1 VNRET
6 ISYII
11 FGVLTTVIG
20 LGSFVL
26 FDWRGFGTVTSNTV
40 STMLAVIFA
49 FTTNKIFVFQSKTK
63 TAKGNL
69 KEASLFFAVRLTS
82 LAISTAIMFVFVDV
96 LELNELLF
104 LAINQVVVT
113 VFNYLASKFLV
124 FKKNDEDMGKCL

>member
-1 VNRET
+1 MSKYVNRET

-49 FTTNKIFVFQSKTK
+49 FTTNKIFVFQSREWKCRILFSEF
-63 TAKGNL
+63 AKFCS
-69 KEASLFFAVRLTS
+69 ARVVTFFAETVALVVLIDMVMLPSVPVKACTMMLVIIGNYILS
-82 LAISTAIMFVFVDV
+82 KHFVFTSR
-96 LELNELLF
+96 NR
-104 LAINQVVVT
+104 
-113 VFNYLASKFLV
+113 
-124 FKKNDEDMGKCL
+124 G